1 MLFEFFP
8 GKKLIGIFFSK
19 YPMFQKVTQGFS
31 DTGSRALENRDP
43 ESLQQLLAIKTPVQP
58 RGEWAVGSGA
68 TATDAFGHP
77 SLTSSTRW
85 SCLIAAHN
93 LLPKRGQYLEHFKAP
108 SPSETPC
115 ISDSQLLSILPPR
128 PASDALLGTERSR
141 VRLLCCSLEKQP
153 SPTTQC
159 EAKRIKCQP
168 GF

>member
-1 MLFEFFP
+1 M
-8 GKKLIGIFFSK
+8 I
-19 YPMFQKVTQGFS
+19 QGAERRR
-31 DTGSRALENRDP
+31 TG
-43 ESLQQLLAIKTPVQP
+43 TPSSYSSFWP
-58 RGEWAVGSGA
+58 LKPWCSPSAEWAVGSRA
-68 TATDAFGHP
+68 VATDAFGHP
-77 SLTSSTRW
+77 SLISSMRW

-93 LLPKRGQYLEHFKAP
+93 ILPQKGQYLEHFKAP

-141 VRLLCCSLEKQP
+141 VQLLCRWLEKQP